1 MGSHITPGDAFEY
14 EPKNTVAYG
23 GVMRITSSAFRQ
35 EERIPTRY
43 SCEGGRYLAG
53 THMGGSTSRD
63 CGIRFDFARSGCT
76 QDEWLYALDALQHSS
91 QCHAHPRKCAGRS
104 EGERSRTA
112 RQERWREGRLYGTV
126 PTVRNSP
133 LLPEVVCLAKG
144 TGPTSGGHSAR
155 VAVRNA

>member
-43 SCEGGRYLAG
+43 SCEGEDISPELTLEGAPAE
-53 THMGGSTSRD
+53 TAA
-63 CGIRFDFARSGCT
+63 FALILHDPDAPRT
-76 QDEWLYALDALQHSS
+76 KWLYALDALQHSS

-112 RQERWREGRLYGTV
+112 RQERWREGRLCGTV
-126 PTVRNSP
+126 PTVWNSP

-144 TGPTSGGHSAR
+144 TEPKSGGHSAR